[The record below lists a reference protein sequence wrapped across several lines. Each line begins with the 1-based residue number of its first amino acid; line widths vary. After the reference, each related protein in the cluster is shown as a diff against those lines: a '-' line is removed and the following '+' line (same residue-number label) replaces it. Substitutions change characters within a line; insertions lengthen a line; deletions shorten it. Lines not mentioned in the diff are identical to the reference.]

1 MGFFTLFLL
10 FRKEPSQHMHMAHWW
25 QAIHNPLSPERTLL
39 FFPVAELRVIR
50 LPTGNLRGKEGGFHL
65 SVIAFH
71 TFAEGHEVADGLGF
85 VGHLFTPAA
94 TSQLLSF
101 PFDIFFSASL
111 VIETKID
118 IITPRF
124 INAKTF
130 PACKYDPFFVCHL

>member
-1 MGFFTLFLL
+1 
-10 FRKEPSQHMHMAHWW
+10 MHMAHWW
-25 QAIHNPLSPERTLL
+25 QAIHDPLSPERTLF
-39 FFPVAELRVIR
+39 FFPVAELGMARF
-50 LPTGNLRGKEGGFHL
+50 PAGNLRGKEGGFHL

-71 TFAEGHEVADGLGF
+71 TFAERHEVADGLGF

-101 PFDIFFSASL
+101 LFDIFFSASL
-111 VIETKID
+111 VIETKIG